1 MRPTDGPNAQDNV
14 SADSCDDVTVG
25 DGYALAPEVDHKEH
39 VPQRRAAEIFA
50 FPSVTTLFQRRRI
63 EAIQYYSSIAE
74 RLQSMSD
81 SEWAAHEQEC
91 PDFTNRVLGTGRDVN
106 DCLTNQDEI
115 RATNIMLKR
124 SSSDVGSGVATGFAS
139 RGNRSTIDSGKRNSL
154 SRERSF
160 AEQKKHR
167 TR

>member
-1 MRPTDGPNAQDNV
+1 M
-14 SADSCDDVTVG
+14 G
-25 DGYALAPEVDHKEH
+25 DGYAPAPEVDHKEH

-50 FPSVTTLFQRRRI
+50 FPTVTTLAQRRRI
-63 EAIQYYSSIAE
+63 EAIQHYGSIFE
-74 RLQSMSD
+74 TLRSMSD
-81 SEWAAHEQEC
+81 LEWAEHEQEC
-91 PDFTNRVLGTGRDVN
+91 PDFTNRVLGAGRDVK

-124 SSSDVGSGVATGFAS
+124 NSDVGFGVATGFAS

-167 TR
+167 PR